1 MPAVLQYSLTSR
13 LRWHDFG
20 NGWIA
25 YSVATGALRHLDAT
39 DAAVLSLLEEGAA
52 DADGVTRAL
61 FDATGVDLPADFQA
75 GLSVLLDELTAA
87 GFLSA
92 TAVR

>member
-1 MPAVLQYSLTSR
+1 MPIAKQYSLTGA

-20 NGWIA
+20 DGWVA
-25 YSVATGALRHLDAT
+25 YSIATGALRHLDAT
-39 DAAVLSLLEEGAA
+39 DAAVLALLEDGPT

-61 FDATGVDLPADFQA
+61 IDATGIDLPADFQA
-75 GLSVLLDELTAA
+75 GLSVLLNELTNA

-92 TAVR
+92 TVNR